1 MVQDTPTYDP
11 NAVKPMR
18 EELNAVGF
26 RDVLTPDELDTV
38 LAKPGTTL
46 VVLNSVCGCS
56 AGSARPGVCAALQSE
71 KIPGQLVTMFAGQE
85 KSAVAHFRA
94 KYLPGYAP
102 SSPNIALFKDGSL
115 VALMERSHIQRMD
128 AEMISESL
136 GEIFGQACE
145 AQGPSIA
152 PEAYDKLEHVI
163 SCGSKIARN
172 DGSPGSC

>member
-1 MVQDTPTYDP
+1 MVQDIPTYDP
-11 NAVKPMR
+11 AAVKPMR

-26 RDVLTPDELDTV
+26 QDVVTPDEVDAA

-56 AGSARPGVCAALQSE
+56 AGSARPGVCASLQSE
-71 KIPGQLVTMFAGQE
+71 VIPGQMITMFAGQE

-94 KYLPGYAP
+94 KYLAGHAP
-102 SSPNIALFKDGSL
+102 SSPNIALFKDGEL
-115 VALMERSHIQRMD
+115 VALMERAHIQAMD
-128 AEMISESL
+128 AETISSALSEVY
-136 GEIFGQACE
+136 GKVCE
-145 AQGPSIA
+145 AKGPSIS

-172 DGSPGSC
+172 DGKPGSC

>member
-26 RDVLTPDELDTV
+26 RDVVTPEEVDAA
-38 LAKPGTTL
+38 LARPGTTL

-71 KIPGQLVTMFAGQE
+71 KIPGQLVTLFAGQE
-85 KSAVAHFRA
+85 KTAVAHLREKHLA
-94 KYLPGYAP
+94 GHAP

-128 AEMISESL
+128 AETIAESL
-136 GEIFGQACE
+136 GEIFAKVCE
-145 AQGPSIA
+145 ADGPSIS

-163 SCGSKIARN
+163 SCGSKIARH
-172 DGSPGSC
+172 DGKPGSC

>member
-26 RDVLTPDELDTV
+26 RDVVTVDEV
-38 LAKPGTTL
+38 EAALAQAGTTL

-56 AGSARPGVCAALQSE
+56 AGSARPGVCAALQGE

-85 KSAVAHFRA
+85 KSAVAHFRD
-94 KYLPGYAP
+94 KYLAGHAP
-102 SSPNIALFKDGSL
+102 SSPNIALFKDGAL

-128 AEMISESL
+128 AEMIAESL
-136 GEIFGQACE
+136 GDIFSQVCE
-145 AQGPSIA
+145 KEGPSIP

>member
-26 RDVLTPDELDTV
+26 RDVVTPDEVDDA
-38 LAKPGTTL
+38 LAKAGTTL

-56 AGSARPGVCAALQSE
+56 AGSARPGVCAALQSA
-71 KIPGQLVTMFAGQE
+71 KIPGQLVTLFAGQE
-85 KSAVAHFRA
+85 KTAVAHFRE
-94 KYLPGYAP
+94 KYLAGHAP

-128 AEMISESL
+128 AETIAEAL
-136 GEIFGQACE
+136 GDVFDKVCE
-145 AQGPSIA
+145 AEGPSIS

-163 SCGSKIARN
+163 SCGSKIARH
-172 DGSPGSC
+172 DGKPGSC